1 MLQCALRG
9 VRSVTALSVLLLLSS
24 DNLLDTK
31 SKLRQ
36 SVPVLLESDHSNP
49 EPQVTHWQ
57 EPSILTSTK
66 VFISHHRHKRQK
78 NPSPRKRRHNPRK
91 EKEDRATQRQEG
103 KERKSK
109 VGTNPHL
116 AC

>member
-24 DNLLDTK
+24 YNLLDTK

-57 EPSILTSTK
+57 EPYILTSTK

-78 NPSPRKRRHNPRK
+78 AKESKPQKEKTQSMQRERRQRNTETGRKR
-91 EKEDRATQRQEG
+91 EKE
-103 KERKSK
+103 
-109 VGTNPHL
+109 
-116 AC
+116 